1 MNEFDDLVAGYR
13 AFRAGRYKEQVSL
26 YKELAQ
32 GQSPRTMVIGCCDS
46 RVDPMTIFNAR
57 PGELF
62 IVRNVANLVPPYQ
75 PDENYH
81 GTSAAL
87 EFAVTGLQV
96 STIVI
101 MGHASCGGIEA
112 SLNGMYDTSG
122 QSSFIQEW
130 MRIIEPARETVLR
143 KSHDPTLATM
153 QPMLE
158 REAIRL
164 SLKNLM
170 TFPFV
175 RERVED
181 GRLTLRGA
189 HFGIESG
196 ELELIDLEE
205 GSAEGR

>member
-1 MNEFDDLVAGYR
+1 MSEFDDLVAGYR
-13 AFRAGRYKEQVSL
+13 AFRASRYPEQVAL

-75 PDENYH
+75 PDQHYH

-87 EFAVTGLQV
+87 EFAVTGLEV

-101 MGHASCGGIEA
+101 MGHASCGGIRA
-112 SLNGMYDTSG
+112 SLNGMYDTSN
-122 QSSFIQEW
+122 QPSFIQEW
-130 MRIIEPARETVLR
+130 MRIVEPAREKVLR
-143 KSHDPTLATM
+143 DSRQPTLDSM
-153 QPMLE
+153 QPALE

-164 SLKNLM
+164 SLRNLM

-181 GRLTLRGA
+181 GRLSLHGA

-196 ELELIDLEE
+196 ELELIDPAQE
-205 GSAEGR
+205 